1 MLATYTVADESLC
14 AGEADALLALH
25 RDEIADILQAS
36 SLEATQARSLLGEPI
51 EAFVRHVGRLPA
63 TRDRF
68 YAAPAGLLRLGLD
81 CALLTARKAQG
92 WEFSGLGQIE
102 RRRVEA
108 PRWRVACIL
117 AGLLYDMHRTVT
129 ECVVWGTDG
138 PWVPVVEPLT
148 SFAARQPEAR
158 VRLTWRRRGSTATAA
173 AEDLSWNLPFVPK
186 VIDDSILEFLYE
198 GDQQIVADLFAVLS
212 GEAAHR
218 PSNSIHPLVHAARA
232 RLIAQDEEG
241 RGRSVATEQAPA
253 GNVSPPAATP
263 AEPHED
269 PSPSHAVQQTATSAT
284 EAKGEVRDARSI
296 TAISALDYSTQ
307 LLVKEIQKVL
317 ARPKSAR
324 GNVQLTPEGTLCVRG
339 AWIRALGFDISGAAS
354 RLERARWLEASSMG
368 SGASEDSITLNARV
382 SRLLLGTT
390 ASSDL
395 LTARVDGGKR

>member
-1 MLATYTVADESLC
+1 MLATYTVAEESLC

-36 SLEATQARSLLGEPI
+36 SLEATQAKSLLGEPI

-117 AGLLYDMHRTVT
+117 AGLLHDLHRTVT
-129 ECVVWGTDG
+129 ECVVWGTEG
-138 PWVPVVEPLT
+138 PWVPVAEPLT
-148 SFAARQPEAR
+148 SFAARQPESR
-158 VRLTWRRRGSTATAA
+158 VRLTWRRHGSTATAA
-173 AEDLSWNLPFVPK
+173 AEDLSWNLPFIPR

-232 RLIAQDEEG
+232 RLIAQDESG
-241 RGRSVATEQAPA
+241 RARSVATEQAA
-253 GNVSPPAATP
+253 AAAVSPPAVTSP
-263 AEPHED
+263 EPHEQ
-269 PSPSHAVQQTATSAT
+269 PSSSSHAVQQPAIAATGAT
-284 EAKGEVRDARSI
+284 GEVGDARTI
-296 TAISALDYSTQ
+296 TAIGALDYSAQ

-324 GNVQLTPEGTLCVRG
+324 GNVQLTPEGTLRVRG

-368 SGASEDSITLNARV
+368 AGTSEDSITLNARV
-382 SRLLLGTT
+382 SRLLLGT
-390 ASSDL
+390 ANSDL
-395 LTARVDGGKR
+395 LTARVDGGTR